1 VLPTEPRR
9 ILHADADA
17 FFAAV
22 EQRDDPGLRGK
33 PVIVGGGVVM
43 AASYEA
49 RAYGV
54 RSAMGGARART
65 LCPDAIVV
73 TPRWEAYVD
82 ASQRI
87 FEILER
93 HFRVVEKASME
104 EAFVDAG
111 GLAASAL
118 ELGAQLR
125 REVRERVGLAITVGV
140 ASTKVMAKLAGRQ
153 AKPDGLLVVE
163 PGRELAFLHPLPVER
178 VWGIGPATSRRLR
191 ARGLRTVGQVARL
204 SEAELMTIV
213 GKAAGRYVFAVARN
227 RDPRPVQAGRA
238 RQSIGSQSAMGRRRP
253 RTPEEIDEALSRVVE
268 RVARRMQSAGRTGRT
283 VELRL
288 RFGDYSRATRAR
300 TLPAAT
306 ADPATILGAARG
318 LMAGATPRIER
329 DGLTLVGLTVRGLGG
344 AGQLE
349 LGLEEV

>member
-1 VLPTEPRR
+1 MFVHTADV
-9 ILHADADA
+9 LHADLDA
-17 FFAAV
+17 FYAAV
-22 EQRDDPGLRGK
+22 EQRDDLSLRGK

-54 RSAMGGARART
+54 RSAMGGAQARR

-73 TPRWEAYVD
+73 PPRFEAYVD
-82 ASQRI
+82 ASERI

-93 HFRVVEKASME
+93 RFRVVEKASLE
-104 EAFVDAG
+104 EAFVDMG
-111 GLAASAL
+111 GIAEGAL
-118 ELGAQLR
+118 ELGRWLR

-140 ASTKVMAKLAGRQ
+140 ASTKVLAKLAGRQ

-163 PGRELAFLHPLPVER
+163 PEQELAFLHPLPVER

-191 ARGLRTVGQVARL
+191 AHGLVTMGDVARL
-204 SEAELMTIV
+204 SEAELMGLA

-227 RDPRPVQAGRA
+227 RDPRPVQAGRP

-268 RVARRMQSAGRTGRT
+268 RVARRMQNAGRTGRT

-288 RFGDYSRATRAR
+288 RFGDYTRATRAR
-300 TLPAAT
+300 TLPTAT
-306 ADPATILGAARG
+306 ADAATLLGAARA
-318 LMAGATPRIER
+318 LMEAAAPRVEC
-329 DGLTLVGLTVRGLGG
+329 
-344 AGQLE
+344 
-349 LGLEEV
+349 